1 MPRPLKPK
9 NLTCI
14 TPARE
19 GSTYQLAIEDET
31 SKRVL
36 FALTSDQALL
46 LAEQLDGLL
55 ADEEDELD
63 PRPAAST
70 QPVPPAPAGR
80 ATPPLAAGE
89 GSAGHGR
96 AAQGSFGTVKWFNP
110 TKGFGFVTPD
120 DGGEELFLH
129 RSVLEQAGLRDLT
142 EGTRVRVQTS
152 QGTKGPQV
160 SALAL
165 A

>member
-1 MPRPLKPK
+1 MPRALKPK
-9 NLTCI
+9 PLTRI

-19 GSTYQLAIEDET
+19 GSAYQLEVEDEAG
-31 SKRVL
+31 KRVL

-55 ADEEDELD
+55 ADEEEELH
-63 PRPAAST
+63 PRPAAP
-70 QPVPPAPAGR
+70 QAVRPASAGQ
-80 ATPPLAAGE
+80 
-89 GSAGHGR
+89 GSAG
-96 AAQGSFGTVKWFNP
+96 QGSAGQESLGTVKWFNP

-129 RSVLEQAGLRDLT
+129 RSVLEQAGLRDLA

-152 QGTKGPQV
+152 EGHKGPQV
-160 SALAL
+160 CALSL

>member
-1 MPRPLKPK
+1 MPRALKPK
-9 NLTCI
+9 PLARI
-14 TPARE
+14 TPVRE
-19 GSTYQLAIEDET
+19 GSTYQLEVEDEAG
-31 SKRVL
+31 KRVL

-55 ADEEDELD
+55 ADEEEELH
-63 PRPAAST
+63 PRPAAP
-70 QPVPPAPAGR
+70 QAVRPASAGQ
-80 ATPPLAAGE
+80 GSVGQ
-89 GSAGHGR
+89 GSAG
-96 AAQGSFGTVKWFNP
+96 QESLGTVKWFNP

-129 RSVLEQAGLRDLT
+129 RSVLEQAGLRDLA

-152 QGTKGPQV
+152 EGKKGPQV
-160 SALAL
+160 CALSL

>member
-1 MPRPLKPK
+1 MLAR
-9 NLTCI
+9 I

-19 GSTYQLAIEDET
+19 GSTYQLEIEDDAG
-31 SKRVL
+31 KRVL

-55 ADEEDELD
+55 ADEEDELH
-63 PRPAAST
+63 PRPAGA
-70 QPVPPAPAGR
+70 QAVPLAPAG
-80 ATPPLAAGE
+80 
-89 GSAGHGR
+89 
-96 AAQGSFGTVKWFNP
+96 QGSLGTVKWFNP

-120 DGGEELFLH
+120 DGSEELFLH
-129 RSVLEQAGLRDLT
+129 RSVLEQAGLRELA

-152 QGTKGPQV
+152 EGTKGPQV
-160 SALAL
+160 RALAL

>member
-9 NLTCI
+9 TLTRI
-14 TPARE
+14 TPARK
-19 GSTYQLAIEDET
+19 GSTYELEIEDET
-31 SKRVL
+31 GKRL
-36 FALTSDQALL
+36 LLELTSDQALM

-55 ADEEDELD
+55 ADEEDELH
-63 PRPAAST
+63 PKPAAST
-70 QPVPPAPAGR
+70 QSVSPAPARRG
-80 ATPPLAAGE
+80 TLPLAAG
-89 GSAGHGR
+89 
-96 AAQGSFGTVKWFNP
+96 QGSLGTVKWFNP

-129 RSVLEQAGLRDLT
+129 RSVLEQAGLSDLA

-152 QGTKGPQV
+152 EGTKGPQV